1 LEAGAKGVRRK
12 GRRMAFS
19 AKFLCRY
26 LGHRRARSAIQF
38 NSIEQHYESV
48 CKRCGVKLVR
58 TADRQWWVPGELVD

>member
-1 LEAGAKGVRRK
+1 
-12 GRRMAFS
+12 MAFS

-58 TADRQWWVPGELVD
+58 TVDRQWWVAGELVD